1 MFDWLRK
8 IKENYEE
15 NELNF
20 ELAKYFAYN
29 NYTPPPPV
37 NDSEDKHKLFEFQR
51 RLEIDKQQ
59 GLSYINKTAFEM
71 GAISG
76 EEYLK
81 EEKRIMGEA
90 VNKIKELL
98 DKELKEMEKWTITI
112 K

>member
-37 NDSEDKHKLFEFQR
+37 NDSEDRHKLFENLR

-71 GAISG
+71 GLISG
-76 EEYLK
+76 EKYLD
-81 EEKRIMGEA
+81 EEKRIMGD
-90 VNKIKELL
+90 VTKKVKELL
-98 DKELKEMEKWTITI
+98 DEELDKNENN
-112 K
+112 